1 MAALHASIAAAQ
13 GFDLIKREPRATAVW
28 VLISAAAAA
37 LLVWASGQGAAVHMV
52 AIAVNLLVGL
62 AVTGAAYRAFIRPDE
77 RRLAYLRLGVDEQR
91 LLAVAVVCL
100 APAALIVAP
109 LSRFAPGPPVLAVA
123 AALLALW
130 AWYALRLTLAGAM
143 SFDARGLRLR
153 QAWPL
158 SRGMAGKL
166 LLSMLLVLVFLVL
179 AAMGLGMVFLIV
191 RVLLTVAGGQT
202 SLAQLGPVSNLANAA
217 LQGGLS
223 AIGLVLI
230 AGVAVTAY
238 RTATAPKDPA

>member
-1 MAALHASIAAAQ
+1 MADLHASIAAAH
-13 GFDLIKREPRATAVW
+13 GFDLIKREPRAAAVW
-28 VLISAAAAA
+28 VLISAVSAA
-37 LLVWASGQGAAVHMV
+37 LLVWASGQGAGFHMT

-62 AVTGAAYRAFIRPDE
+62 AVTGAAYRAFLRPDD
-77 RRLAYLRLGVDEQR
+77 RGLAYLRLGADEQR
-91 LLAVAVVCL
+91 LLGVSVACL
-100 APAALIVAP
+100 APAVLIIAP
-109 LSRFAPGPPVLAVA
+109 LSRFAPGPPVLVA
-123 AALLALW
+123 ALVLLAVW
-130 AWYALRLTLAGAM
+130 AWYALRLTLAGVM
-143 SFDARGLRLR
+143 SFDQRGLRLR
-153 QAWPL
+153 QAWAL
-158 SRGMAGKL
+158 SRGMVGKL

-202 SLAQLGPVSNLANAA
+202 SLAQLGPASNLANAA

-238 RTATAPKDPA
+238 QTATAPKP